1 MIHFPPEAL
10 MAATSLLKFNQDE
23 LGINRQTNLR
33 RSSHGG
39 STHPN
44 HIPTQLQEF
53 IRPNTTL
60 RQLIDFGSGHSVN
73 PFIISKV
80 YQHMPS
86 STESGITSPDRC
98 QMLSR
103 ATAEVSPSGDF
114 QMETST
120 MIFKF

>member
-1 MIHFPPEAL
+1 

-44 HIPTQLQEF
+44 HIPTQLQ
-53 IRPNTTL
+53 

-80 YQHMPS
+80 YQHVPS